1 MNILRFLTPKN
12 QVVYL
17 YNDFTLRQAMEK
29 MEYHHYTAVPVI
41 NRQGEY
47 VDILTEGDILWALK
61 DVRGFDLKVAEQTPL
76 NEVKRHSH
84 KAPIGVNSDIEDL
97 MSLAINQNFVPVI
110 DDTNVFIGIVTRKD
124 ILQYCANLINI
135 EKAGAASGQ

>member
-1 MNILRFLTPKN
+1 MTPKN

-17 YNDFTLRQAMEK
+17 YDDFSLRQAMEK

-41 NRQGEY
+41 NRSGEY

-61 DVRGFDLKVAEQTPL
+61 DHCCFDMRLAEQTPL
-76 NEVKRHSH
+76 RSVKRHSQ
-84 KAPIGVNSDIEDL
+84 KSPIGVNANIEDL

-110 DDTNVFIGIVTRKD
+110 DDTKVFIGIVTRKD
-124 ILQYCANLINI
+124 ILQYCAGLI
-135 EKAGAASGQ
+135 K